1 MRHAARLKGGNPVAH
16 ILQLFLSGCSSPRA
30 WRRLRKSDTRP
41 GTVLAVPV
49 VQMRFLVTGSA
60 GFIGFHLS
68 RRLLDAGHE
77 VLGVDNFSDYYD
89 VELKQARNT
98 DLEGRA
104 GYQVERLNLEDGPA
118 LTQVWGDWAPD
129 VVVHLA
135 AQAGVRY
142 SIDHPEVYVSSNL
155 VGSFNILEAARRHQP
170 RHLLCASTS
179 SAYGANTEMPFRE
192 TDRAVH
198 PTTLYAATK
207 GATELMGHSYAHLF
221 GVPTTFFRFFTVYG
235 PWGRPDMA
243 LFKFAKLMLEGKS
256 IEVYGQGQM
265 SRDFTYVE
273 DLVEAIVRLTAVVPG
288 TAPPV
293 EGDTLSP
300 VAPFRLVNI
309 GGGKPSP
316 LMDYI
321 AELERALGRTA
332 EKTFLPMQDGDVP
345 NTTASPELLERLTGY
360 KPETPISVGVPAFVG
375 WFRQHYNL

>member
-1 MRHAARLKGGNPVAH
+1 
-16 ILQLFLSGCSSPRA
+16 
-30 WRRLRKSDTRP
+30 
-41 GTVLAVPV
+41 
-49 VQMRFLVTGSA
+49 MRFLVTGSA

-68 RRLLDAGHE
+68 RRLLEAGHE
-77 VLGVDNFSDYYD
+77 VLGVDNFSTYYD
-89 VELKQARNT
+89 VSLKEART
-98 DLEGRA
+98 GILEGYDGFKVA
-104 GYQVERLNLEDGPA
+104 RLSLEDADA
-118 LTQVWGDWAPD
+118 LNTAWAAFQPE

-155 VGSFNILEAARRHQP
+155 IGTFNVLEAARRHP
-170 RHLLCASTS
+170 VKHLLAASTS

-192 TDRAVH
+192 TDKAVH
-198 PTTLYAATK
+198 PMTLYAATK
-207 GATELMGHSYAHLF
+207 SATELMGHSYAHLF
-221 GVPTTFFRFFTVYG
+221 GTPTTFFRFFTVYG

-243 LFKFAKLMLEGKS
+243 LFKFARLMLEGQP
-256 IEVYGQGQM
+256 IEVYGHGEM
-265 SRDFTYVE
+265 SRDFTYVD
-273 DLVEAIVRLTAVVPG
+273 DLVEAIVRLVEVVPG
-288 TAPPV
+288 EAPPV

-332 EKTFLPMQDGDVP
+332 DKQFLPMQDGDVP
-345 NTTASPELLERLTGY
+345 NTTASPDLLERLTGY

-375 WFRQHYNL
+375 WFRQRYDL

>member
-1 MRHAARLKGGNPVAH
+1 MR
-16 ILQLFLSGCSSPRA
+16 I
-30 WRRLRKSDTRP
+30 
-41 GTVLAVPV
+41 
-49 VQMRFLVTGSA
+49 LVTGSA
-60 GFIGFHLS
+60 GFIGFHLC
-68 RRLLDAGHE
+68 RRLLEDGHQ
-77 VLGVDNFSDYYD
+77 VVGVDNFSDYYD
-89 VELKQARNT
+89 VSLK
-98 DLEGRA
+98 DGRTEILR
-104 GYQVERLNLEDGPA
+104 GYPGFSVERVALEDAIA
-118 LTQVWGDWAPD
+118 LDRVWSEHKPEI
-129 VVVHLA
+129 VVHLA

-142 SIDHPEVYVSSNL
+142 SIDHPEVYISSNL
-155 VGSFNILEAARRHQP
+155 VGTFNVLECARRHQP
-170 RHLLCASTS
+170 RHLLAASTS

-192 TDRAVH
+192 TDKAVH
-198 PTTLYAATK
+198 PMTLYAATK
-207 GATELMGHSYAHLF
+207 SATELMGHSYAHLF

-243 LFKFAKLMLEGKS
+243 LFKFAKLMLEDKP

-265 SRDFTYVE
+265 SRDFTYVD
-273 DLVEAIVRLTAVVPG
+273 DLVEAIVRLTAAVPG

-345 NTTASPELLERLTGY
+345 NTTASPDLLERLTGY

-375 WFRQHYNL
+375 WFRQRYNL